1 MDKTELRKMIREEVR
16 REFNQ
21 VLPKLIRESI
31 GNVLAEEMKRSRT
44 TARKTSESAP
54 SKSGKLNEAVDRSRM
69 AELIGYGDMKP
80 GANSEEVP
88 SILNEVAGIPMT
100 GGLAAKEAENGQT
113 HLRDYTDESAVF
125 AESVVPD
132 QESFVG
138 GVDGGAAVPLDIVA
152 ALGSKGKKVLDATNQ
167 KANWRPGM

>member
-1 MDKTELRKMIREEVR
+1 MDKTELRKIIREEVR

-31 GNVLAEEMKRSRT
+31 GNVLAKEMKRSRT
-44 TARKTSESAP
+44 TARKTSGSAP
-54 SKSGKLNEAVDRSRM
+54 SKPGKLNEAVDRSRM

-80 GANSEEVP
+80 GANSIETP
-88 SILNEVAGIPMT
+88 TVAGVPMT
-100 GGLAAKEAENGQT
+100 GGLAAKEAESGQS
-113 HLRDYTDESAVF
+113 HLRDYTDESAVL

-138 GVDGGAAVPLDIVA
+138 GVDGGGGVPLDIVA
-152 ALGSKGKKVLDATNQ
+152 ALGSKGKKVFDATNQ